1 MVACVAI
8 PSLEHHPLFDGSLR
22 KWTRLTLEH
31 PLERFSSR
39 RCRTRSLSIVMNHS
53 GGYRVSRTEVV
64 RRETE
69 HTVARRVLIVDDD
82 PATLQGLSEL
92 LEGAGYEAV
101 AVDSFEFALRMLRTA
116 PPDVLITDIRLGAYN
131 GLQLV
136 VNRPVPMPTIV
147 ISGYP
152 DPVLQSEAE
161 HFGATYLTKPVSPA
175 AVLEL
180 VSEKAPAK

>member
-1 MVACVAI
+1 
-8 PSLEHHPLFDGSLR
+8 
-22 KWTRLTLEH
+22 
-31 PLERFSSR
+31 
-39 RCRTRSLSIVMNHS
+39 
-53 GGYRVSRTEVV
+53 
-64 RRETE
+64 
-69 HTVARRVLIVDDD
+69 
-82 PATLQGLSEL
+82 
-92 LEGAGYEAV
+92 
-101 AVDSFEFALRMLRTA
+101 
-116 PPDVLITDIRLGAYN
+116 
-131 GLQLV
+131 V